1 MGGSGSPL
9 IEVIN
14 KDGQSKVLIRG
25 VVHGCIGACCSKEY
39 PTVFANM
46 ADEKIWNFIMKE
58 GLNPTTIYV
67 DKKSD
72 LILEKNKNGLNFN
85 FKVSKKQA
93 IIGGGVGA
101 FVLLLI
107 VGSLIYCGCVNRK
120 RR

>member
-1 MGGSGSPL
+1 
-9 IEVIN
+9 
-14 KDGQSKVLIRG
+14 
-25 VVHGCIGACCSKEY
+25 
-39 PTVFANM
+39 M
-46 ADEKIWNFIMKE
+46 ADKKIWNFVIKE
-58 GLNPTTIYV
+58 ALNPTTIYV

-72 LILEKNKNGLNFN
+72 LIPEKNKNELTFKL
-85 FKVSKKQA
+85 KVSKKQA